1 MCPRIGVIAGWS
13 LLGCL
18 SVAFADADDL
28 STTSI
33 DTRSSNAAAMTQVP
47 PERLL
52 QLPLTGAEIQA
63 TLRAIY
69 AERQSHPAD
78 TGDGLEEVTVT
89 TSADGLEEVTVTTSA
104 DGLEEV
110 TVTAPEELLP
120 MRDETQE
127 IPGGVAAL
135 LWAIAH
141 PTQSWR
147 IFLPIPPK

>member
-1 MCPRIGVIAGWS
+1 MSPMCPRIGVIAGWS
-13 LLGCL
+13 LLGFL

-33 DTRSSNAAAMTQVP
+33 DTKSSNAAAMTQVP

-69 AERQSHPAD
+69 AERQSHPAH

-89 TSADGLEEVTVTTSA
+89 TSEDGLEEVTI
-104 DGLEEV
+104 
-110 TVTAPEELLP
+110 TASEELLP

>member
-1 MCPRIGVIAGWS
+1 MSPMCPRIGVIAGWS

-33 DTRSSNAAAMTQVP
+33 DTKSSNAAAMTQVP

-89 TSADGLEEVTVTTSA
+89 TSADGLEEVTVT
-104 DGLEEV
+104 
-110 TVTAPEELLP
+110 APEELLP

>member
-33 DTRSSNAAAMTQVP
+33 DTKSSNAAAMTQVP

-89 TSADGLEEVTVTTSA
+89 TSADGLEEVTVT
-104 DGLEEV
+104 
-110 TVTAPEELLP
+110 APEELLP

>member
-1 MCPRIGVIAGWS
+1 MCPRIGVILGWS

-28 STTSI
+28 STTTTE
-33 DTRSSNAAAMTQVP
+33 TRSSNAAAMTQVP

-78 TGDGLEEVTVT
+78 TGDGLEEVM
-89 TSADGLEEVTVTTSA
+89 VTTSA

>member
-89 TSADGLEEVTVTTSA
+89 TSADGLEEVTVT
-104 DGLEEV
+104 
-110 TVTAPEELLP
+110 APEELLP

>member
-28 STTSI
+28 STTGI
-33 DTRSSNAAAMTQVP
+33 ETRSSNAAAMTQVP

-89 TSADGLEEVTVTTSA
+89 TSADGLEEVTVT
-104 DGLEEV
+104 
-110 TVTAPEELLP
+110 APEELLP

>member
-33 DTRSSNAAAMTQVP
+33 ETKSSNAAAMTQVP

-89 TSADGLEEVTVTTSA
+89 TSADGLEEVTVT
-104 DGLEEV
+104 
-110 TVTAPEELLP
+110 APEELLP